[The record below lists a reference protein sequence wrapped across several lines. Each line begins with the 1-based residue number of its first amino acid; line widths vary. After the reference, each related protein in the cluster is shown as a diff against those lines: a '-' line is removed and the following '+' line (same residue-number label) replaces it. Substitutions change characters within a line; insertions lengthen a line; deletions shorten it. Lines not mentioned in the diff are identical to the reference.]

1 MDQFSSF
8 SFKYLIIN
16 MPFCS
21 TTDDKIPMNI
31 TISEITETF
40 IFFTFH
46 LTHRII
52 LEMVPDSFH
61 DLTCTSC
68 QVFGQL
74 IEYKKSPR
82 PRAKLKLLYFTF
94 DKIALIFCT
103 CLLPD
108 TPSEKDE
115 ILSSLSLNILLL
127 NILLFSAGYL
137 FLEDIFY
144 FNSKVHIF

>member
-1 MDQFSSF
+1 MYQFSSF

-46 LTHRII
+46 LTYRTI

-61 DLTCTSC
+61 NLTCTFC
-68 QVFGQL
+68 QVLGQL

-94 DKIALIFCT
+94 DKIALLFCT
-103 CLLPD
+103 CCLTGTL
-108 TPSEKDE
+108 SEKDE
-115 ILSSLSLNILLL
+115 ILSSLSLNVLLV
-127 NILLFSAGYL
+127 NIILFSPVYL
-137 FLEDIFY
+137 F
-144 FNSKVHIF
+144 